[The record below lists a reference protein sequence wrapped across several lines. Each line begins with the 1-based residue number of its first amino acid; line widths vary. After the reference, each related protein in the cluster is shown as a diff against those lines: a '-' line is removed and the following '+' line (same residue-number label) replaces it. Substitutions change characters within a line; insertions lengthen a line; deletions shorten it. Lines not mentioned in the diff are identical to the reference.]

1 MPPEHGQ
8 PFDSTLTAI
17 AEARPSRRVPG
28 VGESKLRKCGEE
40 VLEILPA
47 EYDVRYGSGRTVP

>member
-17 AEARPSRRVPG
+17 AVARPSSLAERRRVPG

-47 EYDVRYGSGRTVP
+47 EQDVRNG